1 MLERKRT
8 FPIQIIEKKTIHH
21 AFTPISFPSLSFLGE
36 YKWKILCNSEC
47 ELGEG
52 GNEWKRIQENQAL
65 SAMILSFHSNI

>member
-52 GNEWKRIQENQAL
+52 EMNGNEYRKIKHRAQ
-65 SAMILSFHSNI
+65 